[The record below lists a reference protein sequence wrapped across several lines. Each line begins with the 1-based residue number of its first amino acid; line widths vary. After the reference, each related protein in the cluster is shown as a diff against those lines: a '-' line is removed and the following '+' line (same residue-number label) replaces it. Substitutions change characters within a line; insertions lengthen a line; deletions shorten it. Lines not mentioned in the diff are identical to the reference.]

1 MKLRLSVFVGC
12 MLCVVLIGVYGLLSR
27 TSDNRDGWRPS
38 DMYTAVGG
46 SSYSSSSY
54 SGSSCSSDGS
64 GALAVS
70 MRGGNSMLRRRVF
83 SPYAPVYSAP
93 NTLAN
98 SQYPIGGTPSNS
110 VASPLYTT
118 SSATMKSFGGGNA
131 MGVAMSGGSVR
142 SSASQP
148 AMDVT
153 GVSLPAMSVPALAY
167 NPSASQSLFSEL
179 AMAIPAYQGMGNT
192 TPNAP
197 RAIRGR
203 QNLGIEDD
211 NVEDTWLNWLAMMGR
226 QYGHEENGV
235 WVYDV
240 YELRAAYDAFCA
252 SWNFGMGKK
261 PTWDEWLA
269 WFMGSEGNP
278 YMWDDGDNQYGFSF
292 VPVGDF
298 MPLIVFALLYVVLV
312 MYRRRQCKMI
322 NSSEDV
328 E

>member
-12 MLCVVLIGVYGLLSR
+12 VLCVVLVGVYGLLSR
-27 TSDNRDGWRPS
+27 TSDSRDGWRPS

-46 SSYSSSSY
+46 SPYSGCSY
-54 SGSSCSSDGS
+54 SGSSYSGGGN

-83 SPYAPVYSAP
+83 SSYAPVYTAP

-118 SSATMKSFGGGNA
+118 SSATMKSFGGGGV
-131 MGVAMSGGSVR
+131 MGVSMSGGSVR

-167 NPSASQSLFSEL
+167 DPSASQSLFSEL
-179 AMAIPAYQGMGNT
+179 AMAIPSYQGMGNT

-203 QNLGIEDD
+203 QNAGPAT
-211 NVEDTWLNWLAMMGR
+211 NTGGWLNWLVLNG
-226 QYGHEENGV
+226 YGTQGADGV
-235 WVYDV
+235 WGLDV
-240 YELRAAYDAFCA
+240 YELRRAYDDYVSA
-252 SWNFGMGKK
+252 WNPTMGGDGP
-261 PTWDEWLA
+261 PTWDEWLS
-269 WFMGSEGNP
+269 WFMGSEEDP
-278 YMWDDGDNQYGFSF
+278 YGWTDDGGDSYSYYKF
-292 VPVGDF
+292 VPIGDV
-298 MPLIVFALLYVVLV
+298 MPFLLLALLYTVILII
-312 MYRRRQCKMI
+312 RRRKAGLDCSDFK
-322 NSSEDV
+322 
-328 E
+328 